1 LSNTETER
9 RRNMKFSTRYIV
21 ALDVEVEADDIE
33 MARIICDRLATD
45 LDIKVSN
52 KPEFYLEPLDRGV
65 TQAIIEDKKAPDGAN
80 IKS

>member
-1 LSNTETER
+1 
-9 RRNMKFSTRYIV
+9 MKFSTRYIV

-33 MARIICDRLATD
+33 MARIMCDRLATD

-65 TQAIIEDKKAPDGAN
+65 THEIQFNKKD
-80 IKS
+80 S